1 MTGDIKQAFLQ
12 ARIKEQDRDALRFH
26 WLKDPSSQTVET
38 LRFTRALFG
47 LTSSPFLLGG
57 VIQHLLES
65 CRQNYP
71 DIVSEIERSLYVDDL
86 ISGGPT
92 SEKAKEIKS
101 ASQNVFAKGTFE
113 LHKWHSNVKESES
126 AASEPVSIEEGTYA
140 KEQLNVS
147 GRQGAT
153 LLGLP
158 WDKENDTVGVSFPQE
173 KADPSKRGVL
183 SKVARIYDPLGLASP
198 ISLGGKLLYRD
209 VCDAKPFTNR
219 LLESAFSYS
228 LYGITAYPQIC
239 HKKNM
244 PSYD

>member
-1 MTGDIKQAFLQ
+1 M
-12 ARIKEQDRDALRFH
+12 
-26 WLKDPSSQTVET
+26 
-38 LRFTRALFG
+38 
-47 LTSSPFLLGG
+47 
-57 VIQHLLES
+57 
-65 CRQNYP
+65 
-71 DIVSEIERSLYVDDL
+71 
-86 ISGGPT
+86 SGGPS

-113 LHKWHSNVKESES
+113 LHKWHSNVKELES

-140 KEQLNVS
+140 KEKLNVS

-158 WDKENDTVGVSFPQE
+158 WDKENDTAGVSFPQE

-209 VCDAKPFTNR
+209 V
-219 LLESAFSYS
+219 
-228 LYGITAYPQIC
+228 
-239 HKKNM
+239 
-244 PSYD
+244 